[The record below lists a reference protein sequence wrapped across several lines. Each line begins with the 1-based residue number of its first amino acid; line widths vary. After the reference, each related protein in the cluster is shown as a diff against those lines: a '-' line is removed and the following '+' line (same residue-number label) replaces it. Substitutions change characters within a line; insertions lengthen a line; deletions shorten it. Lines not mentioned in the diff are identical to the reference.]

1 MSDRELFIVEVDS
14 FQGEHRRIDVCD
26 ASGAPL
32 RALYCVAARNPKSG
46 VLQFVD
52 YGYETLEE
60 ARQAWPNAR

>member
-1 MSDRELFIVEVDS
+1 MSDREQYIVEVDG
-14 FQGEHRRIDVCD
+14 FQGEHSKIDVCD

-32 RALYCVAARNPKSG
+32 RAIYCVATRNPKSG

-52 YGYETLEE
+52 YGNETLEE